1 MAVEE
6 FLAPGENVRYRSSSE
21 VEYQGTNYYFII
33 TDRRIIWYN
42 QIGHLFKKNNF
53 VSIPIEE
60 VKEISYSE
68 MGMIKKRG
76 TIKIQLINRNIEF
89 TGNLQS
95 IRAIYNE
102 MQSYMSSP
110 ASKNNPQKP

>member
-1 MAVEE
+1 MALEE
-6 FLAPGENVRYRSSSE
+6 FLAPGENVRYKSSSE
-21 VEYQGTNYYFII
+21 IEYQGSEYYFII

-53 VSIPIEE
+53 VSTPIEE

-68 MGMIKKRG
+68 NGMIKKKG
-76 TIKIQLINRNIEF
+76 TIKIQLVNKYIEF
-89 TGNLQS
+89 TGGLQS

-102 MQSYMSSP
+102 MQAYMSSP
-110 ASKNNPQKP
+110 ASKTIPPKP